1 MGCGS
6 SARTWGVSP
15 DGAYELSRSPYEV
28 HRLHVPTTGAKHRC
42 CMWQHVNKA
51 VERRQLGDLKGAL
64 REIELA
70 IECDPDSAAV
80 YYARGMVK
88 QCLDDLEGAVAD
100 FNLALKFNPKYA
112 AAYNARGD

>member
-1 MGCGS
+1 
-6 SARTWGVSP
+6 
-15 DGAYELSRSPYEV
+15 
-28 HRLHVPTTGAKHRC
+28 
-42 CMWQHVNKA
+42 MWQHVNKA

-80 YYARGMVK
+80 YNARGMVK

-112 AAYNARGD
+112 AAYNARGDWIVRLINMSASRRVLNLTADCR